1 MLFSF
6 ALSLAMVAQQDR
18 SWQTAVVDGK
28 HVKVWGWRE
37 GDMVRWVKGEQPTR
51 KENAGGVLDMH
62 PVGPASPPPAPP
74 VAAPSQEDGD
84 AGESSGDLPAY
95 ALNGVIESNLPP
107 ERVIYTNV
115 PDLAPTLARKYGVRV
130 ETDGEPP
137 QAYPAEANATDTV
150 VFPVVAGALLLLALG
165 IKLRQP

>member
-6 ALSLAMVAQQDR
+6 ALSLAMVTQER
-18 SWQTAVVDGK
+18 SWQTAIINGEPT
-28 HVKVWGWRE
+28 KVWGWRE
-37 GDMVRWVKGEQPTR
+37 GDTIRWVKHEQ
-51 KENAGGVLDMH
+51 
-62 PVGPASPPPAPP
+62 PASPPPAPP

-84 AGESSGDLPAY
+84 AGESSGNTPESPDSSLPAY
-95 ALNGVIESNLPP
+95 ALNGVIEANLPP
-107 ERVIYTNV
+107 ERVIFTNV
-115 PDLAPTLARKYGVRV
+115 PELAPKLARKYGVRV

>member
-6 ALSLAMVAQQDR
+6 ALSLALVAQER
-18 SWQTAVVDGK
+18 SWQTAIINGEPT
-28 HVKVWGWRE
+28 KVWGWRE
-37 GDMVRWVKGEQPTR
+37 GDTVRWLKAEQ
-51 KENAGGVLDMH
+51 
-62 PVGPASPPPAPP
+62 PASPPPAPP

-95 ALNGVIESNLPP
+95 ALNGVIANEIPP

-115 PDLAPTLARKYGVRV
+115 PELAPRLARKYGVRV
-130 ETDGEPP
+130 ETDGNPP
-137 QAYPAEANATDTV
+137 EAYPAEHPTADRV
-150 VFPVVAGALLLLALG
+150 VMPAVAGALLLLALG